1 MIRTLLEEDPVI
13 MAVKNEKALH
23 DALESDGKIV
33 FLLYG
38 TLPRL
43 EVIVRRILG
52 AGKMPFVHVE
62 LVDGLKPDA
71 GLADYFADVFG
82 SECGVITT
90 HTALVARARAL
101 GVPVIQRVFAVDRRS
116 LEQGEESL
124 RVVLPDAL
132 EIIPGVV
139 PSAIRYFHER
149 FPELAIIAGGLIRS
163 KKSMY
168 DVMTS
173 GGVGVSTTDVSFWE
187 VG

>member
-13 MAVKNEKALH
+13 MAVKNEKTLH

-43 EVIVRRILG
+43 EVIVRRVLG

-62 LVDGLKPDA
+62 LVDGLRPDA
-71 GLADYFADVFG
+71 GLADYFAEVFG
-82 SECGVITT
+82 SECGIITT
-90 HTALVARARAL
+90 HTALVTRARAL
-101 GVPVIQRVFAVDRRS
+101 GVPVIQRVFAVDKRS
-116 LEQGEESL
+116 LEQGLESL
-124 RVVLPDAL
+124 KETLPDAL
-132 EIIPGVV
+132 EVIPGVV

-149 FPELAIIAGGLIRS
+149 FPELAIIAGGLIRT

-168 DVMTS
+168 DVITS
-173 GGVGVSTTDVSFWE
+173 GGVGVSTTDLSFWE